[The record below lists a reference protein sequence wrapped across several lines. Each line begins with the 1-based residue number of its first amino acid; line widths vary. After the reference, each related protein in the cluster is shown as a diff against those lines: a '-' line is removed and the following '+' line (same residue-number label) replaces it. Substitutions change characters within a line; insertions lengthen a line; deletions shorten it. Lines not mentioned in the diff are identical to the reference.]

1 MKIAF
6 INGTR
11 QSNRNREIFSK
22 LEVIA
27 NKYNREVYNLGM
39 YNDEYDLSYV
49 EIGVLVSILINS
61 NLFDFVITGCTSGQ
75 GISVVCNSFPN
86 VICGHIEN
94 SYDAYSFMQV
104 NAGNV
109 VSIPFTDELN
119 INYEEIFD
127 SLLKEDRG
135 YGYPKDHFDRQ
146 RFDRLVV
153 NEIRNT
159 THKDFLTILKGFDKN
174 MLIKIVNYKEMKE
187 LINNNS
193 NEILDYLKEYI
204 KRD

>member
-11 QSNRNREIFSK
+11 QSNKNREIFSK

-27 NKYNREVYNLGM
+27 NKYNHEVYNIGM

-61 NLFDFVITGCTSGQ
+61 SLFDFIITGCTSGQ
-75 GISVVCNSFPN
+75 GISIVCNSFPN

-153 NEIRNT
+153 NEIRNI
-159 THKDFLTILKGFDKN
+159 THKDYLSILKEFDKN

-187 LINNNS
+187 LISNNS